1 MVSAACSRCS
11 VQPVRLGTLAMG
23 LAGHW
28 CSRRCCPPDLPSMP
42 RWTRRRIEQ
51 ALKEGTVNGVASTNA
66 LELGIDI
73 GGLDAAIL
81 ASYPG
86 TMMSTWQQAG
96 RAGRGSATAL
106 VAFEGPLDQYL
117 ARHPKELLSKPHEHA
132 VVDLDNPYI
141 LNGHVLCAAAELPI
155 SDRDEACFGP
165 KLPDAL
171 AHWERNGRLAK
182 TAVGWV
188 YHGRGRPVAEVSLDA
203 IDAGRV
209 EVRCN
214 DANGDPSHS
223 SRGRLLE
230 VLSERR
236 AYASAHPG
244 AILYHQGDSYRILR
258 LDLASGVAAAQ
269 RVKTMDYTEPINQPS
284 IAVAAEG
291 RRRPLNGGIGGGVG
305 STLFVGGVEVTDEFV
320 GYRRKRYDRVV
331 RDLQADPRRAAASER
346 LFLQPARYSIS
357 GCGLFD
363 HGTAGGVAVSCRP
376 GGWRAWPRSWSGGG
390 GPSGQPTSPR
400 TDIANRGVDH
410 LRRDESE
417 QRGHWC
423 HERRVGS
430 SHPTAAARR
439 SPSRSGA
446 APPSGCAATPSS
458 TSPAATPGLRSA
470 STGSSVTST
479 PTPNRRRPL
488 PAGRPRTGRRRVRST
503 WSGCA
508 TPRRTCVACATSA
521 TRSVGGLRS
530 TPTAMSAT
538 SCRCSRRASF
548 SARPRRPS
556 RSLLRPTFVER
567 WRCSRCVGGTR
578 ATSRSAQMPACY
590 GHHGCWGDS
599 RRRCCRSLAAAVASA
614 GSTPSAAATAWTGC
628 QAPAWRLVRAA
639 SPAASPGGG

>member
-1 MVSAACSRCS
+1 MALIPSVNHRGTGTDAKAVLGVIGDPDGVGRVLEVLRATGAA
-11 VQPVRLGTLAMG
+11 GDAG
-23 LAGHW
+23 DGAGGHW

-141 LNGHVLCAAAELPI
+141 LNGHVLCAAVELPI

-182 TAVGWV
+182 TSGGWV
-188 YHGRGRPVAEVSLDA
+188 YHGRGRRDPVPP
-203 IDAGRV
+203 GRQLS
-209 EVRCN
+209 
-214 DANGDPSHS
+214 DPQARPRQRR
-223 SRGRLLE
+223 RGRPAGEDYGLHRADQPTQHRGGGGRP
-230 VLSERR
+230 SASTQRWYRR
-236 AYASAHPG
+236 WLGQH
-244 AILYHQGDSYRILR
+244 LVRRQGGGHRRVRRLPTQALR
-258 LDLASGVAAAQ
+258 PRGPDLRPGVAAGPV
-269 RVKTMDYTEPINQPS
+269 RH
-284 IAVAAEG
+284 
-291 RRRPLNGGIGGGVG
+291 RR
-305 STLFVGGVEVTDEFV
+305 
-320 GYRRKRYDRVV
+320 RVV

-376 GGWRAWPRSWSGGG
+376 GGGRAWPRSWAGGG
-390 GPSGQPTSPR
+390 GPSGQPTNPR
-400 TDIANRGVDH
+400 TDIASRGVDH

-521 TRSVGGLRS
+521 TRSVGGLPS